1 LVKNDLRLLYEE
13 VRAHHGLAIAHTTST
28 NQGGRWTD
36 NDPALEPVVEIF
48 QGARTSSEQPGGPLV
63 TDPAKD
69 PEQMTLIGQQPE
81 GMVSVAWAKG
91 YKLGV
96 IASSDHFSTHI
107 SYAMVYTAD
116 PTRQGVL
123 DAIRRRHTYG
133 ATDNII
139 LDVRMG
145 DHFMG
150 DEFETRRALP
160 VRVMVR
166 GTRAVA
172 WVEVL
177 KDGKVVH
184 SVQPKARDVSFQFT
198 DTGDIGGRHYY
209 YVRLQQDDRMTAWSS
224 PFFVNY
230 R

>member
-1 LVKNDLRLLYEE
+1 
-13 VRAHHGLAIAHTTST
+13 
-28 NQGGRWTD
+28 
-36 NDPALEPVVEIF
+36 
-48 QGARTSSEQPGGPLV
+48 
-63 TDPAKD
+63 
-69 PEQMTLIGQQPE
+69 
-81 GMVSVAWAKG
+81 
-91 YKLGV
+91 
-96 IASSDHFSTHI
+96 
-107 SYAMVYTAD
+107 
-116 PTRQGVL
+116 
-123 DAIRRRHTYG
+123 
-133 ATDNII
+133 
-139 LDVRMG
+139 MG

-150 DEFETRRALP
+150 DEFATRRALP
-160 VRVMVR
+160 VKVKVR

-177 KDGKVVH
+177 KDGKVVY